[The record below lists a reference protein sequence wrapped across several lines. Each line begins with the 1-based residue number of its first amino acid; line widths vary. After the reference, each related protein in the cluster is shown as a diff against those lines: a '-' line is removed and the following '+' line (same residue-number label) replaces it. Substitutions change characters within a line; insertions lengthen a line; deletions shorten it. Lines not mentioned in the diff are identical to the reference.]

1 MKTSKPNTDSIVCDQ
16 CGIPYAKGGVEKDH
30 EGRRLHFCCYG
41 CSFTHS
47 IVGEEG
53 ESGTA
58 SMFLIR
64 LGFSALL
71 SMNVMLFSWVFYA
84 DQWHGWGIEPEAIPY
99 VGMFLFVI
107 STPVILLVGF
117 PFLKNGIKEI
127 MSRHLS
133 MDSLIAL
140 GSLAAYGYSTREVF
154 TGGDDVY
161 FDTATMIIVLVT
173 FGRYLEA
180 TAKVKSTNAIR
191 QLLDLVP
198 DEVRLVDNGKESIVA
213 AKEVPAG
220 STIRVLPGEY
230 IPLDGIILVGDT
242 SVNESIL
249 TGESIPH
256 SKTKDDE
263 VYAGTVNIDG
273 AIQIKTTAESDETV
287 HARIVRLMEE
297 AQKTRSPLQKMV
309 DRISAIFIPLVILIA
324 VLTFTGW
331 TLISSF
337 DVALMYA
344 LAVLVVAC
352 PCALGIGSPIAAAVS
367 IGRSAAG
374 GVLVKS
380 AGAMERIGKTR
391 IAVFDKTGT
400 LTSGEFAVVFV
411 KTVDD
416 NEEQFISAVASLER
430 DSLHPLSKSIVR
442 FAEAGQNGWL
452 DTKEMTTVP
461 GQGIKGQVK
470 INGTWKE
477 LLAGNKRFLD
487 ANGYSISEELV
498 STANAKEAT
507 LIYAGWDKEIKGVIG
522 LQDVIHESAYDAVKQ
537 LQRMN
542 IKTILLSGDRK
553 DIVKKVGN
561 ELGID
566 ETYGELLPQ
575 QKIDYIRSLRKK
587 NKAVAMIGD
596 GINDAPSLAAADT
609 GITLAS
615 ATDIAK
621 ENADITILGAQL
633 DKIPWIISLSNK
645 TRRIISWNLIWA
657 FGYNSIAIMFAV
669 FGFLQPIIA
678 AFAMIISSLLV
689 IGNSMRLK
697 GLKI

>member
-1 MKTSKPNTDSIVCDQ
+1 MKNNKPKNDSIICDQ
-16 CGIPYAKGGVEKDH
+16 CGIPYAKGGVKKNV
-30 EGRRLHFCCYG
+30 EGKRLHFCCYG

-53 ESGTA
+53 ESGAA
-58 SMFLIR
+58 SLFLLR
-64 LGFSALL
+64 LGFSAFL

-107 STPVILLVGF
+107 STPVILLVGY
-117 PFLKNGIKEI
+117 PFLRNGLKELL
-127 MSRHLS
+127 SRHLS

-140 GSLAAYGYSTREVF
+140 GSLAAYGYSTYEIF
-154 TGGDDVY
+154 TGGDDLY

-180 TAKVKSTNAIR
+180 TAKVKSTTAIR

-198 DEVRLVDNGKESIVA
+198 DEVRVVA
-213 AKEVPAG
+213 AGSERILPAGNVTVG

-230 IPLDGIILVGDT
+230 IPLDGIIEKGET
-242 SVNESIL
+242 SVNEAIL
-249 TGESIPH
+249 TGESVPH
-256 SKTKDDE
+256 SKSTGDE
-263 VYAGTVNIDG
+263 VFAGSVNIDG
-273 AIQIKTTAESDETV
+273 AIHIRTTTECEETV

-297 AQKTRSPLQKMV
+297 AQRTRSPLQKMV
-309 DRISAIFIPLVILIA
+309 DKIAAFFIPIVILIA
-324 VLTFTGW
+324 VFTFAGW
-331 TLISSF
+331 SMITSF

-367 IGRSAAG
+367 IGRSAAS

-400 LTSGEFAVVFV
+400 LTSGNFAVVFV
-411 KTVDD
+411 KATEDRRL
-416 NEEQFISAVASLER
+416 FITTIGSLQRE
-430 DSLHPLSKSIVR
+430 SLHPLSMSIVEYANR
-442 FAEAGQNGWL
+442 ESKKWF
-452 DTKEMTTVP
+452 DTRNVVAVP
-461 GQGIKGQVK
+461 GRGIKGEVK
-470 INGTWKE
+470 MNGEWKE
-477 LLAGNKRFLD
+477 VLVGNNVFLKQ
-487 ANGYSISEELV
+487 NGYSM
-498 STANAKEAT
+498 STAPSTQDNASDAT
-507 LIYAGWDKEIKGVIG
+507 IVFAGWDKKVKGMVGLRDVVHDSAQPTIKS
-522 LQDVIHESAYDAVKQ
+522 L
-537 LQRMN
+537 RTMN

-553 DIVKKVGN
+553 VIANKVGS
-561 ELGID
+561 ELGVD
-566 ETYGELLPQ
+566 ESYGELLPQ
-575 QKIDYIRSLRKK
+575 DKIDFIRSLREHTKG
-587 NKAVAMIGD
+587 VVMIGD

-621 ENADITILGAQL
+621 ENADITILGPHL
-633 DKIPWIISLSNK
+633 DKIPWLISLSKK
-645 TRRIISWNLIWA
+645 TRRIISWNLVWA
-657 FGYNSIAIMFAV
+657 FGYNSIAVLFAA
-669 FGFLQPIIA
+669 FGYLQPIVA
-678 AFAMIISSLLV
+678 AFIMIISSLLV

-697 GLKI
+697 AMKI

>member
-1 MKTSKPNTDSIVCDQ
+1 MKNKKPNIDTIVCDQ
-16 CGIPYAKGGVEKDH
+16 CGIPYAKGGVGKDH

-58 SMFLIR
+58 SLFLIR

-99 VGMFLFVI
+99 VGMFLFVL
-107 STPVILLVGF
+107 STPVILLVGY

-127 MSRHLS
+127 LSRHLS

-198 DEVRLVDNGKESIVA
+198 DDVRLLINDEERI
-213 AKEVPAG
+213 VPAQEVSTG

-230 IPLDGIILVGDT
+230 IPLDGIILEGDT
-242 SVNESIL
+242 SVNEAIL
-249 TGESIPH
+249 TGESVPH
-256 SKTKDDE
+256 ARSKGDE

-273 AIQIKTTAESDETV
+273 VIKIQTTAESEETV

-309 DRISAIFIPLVILIA
+309 DKISAIFIPLVILIA
-324 VLTFTGW
+324 ILTFTGW
-331 TLISSF
+331 TLMTSF
-337 DVALMYA
+337 DIALMYA

-400 LTSGEFAVVFV
+400 LTSGEFAVIFV
-411 KTVDD
+411 KTANQ
-416 NEEQFISAVASLER
+416 NENQLVSAVASLER

-442 FAEAGQNGWL
+442 FARGEQSEWF
-452 DTKEMTTVP
+452 DTRGVTAVP

-470 INGTWKE
+470 LNGEWKQ
-477 LLAGNKRFLD
+477 LFAGNKNFLD
-487 ANGYSISEELV
+487 AQGYSISEDFI
-498 STANAKEAT
+498 STIQEKEAT
-507 LIYAGWDKEIKGVIG
+507 LIYAGWDNEIKGIIG
-522 LQDVIHESAYDAVKQ
+522 LQDVIHESAYSTVRQ
-537 LQRMN
+537 LHQMN

-553 DIVKKVGN
+553 AIAQKVGQ
-561 ELGID
+561 ELGIE
-566 ETYGELLPQ
+566 ETHGELLPQ
-575 QKIDYIRSLRKK
+575 QKIDYIHSLREKTK
-587 NKAVAMIGD
+587 GIAMIGD

-633 DKIPWIISLSNK
+633 DKIPWLISLSKK

-657 FGYNSIAIMFAV
+657 FGYNSIAILFAV

-697 GLKI
+697 GMKI